1 MVMDKAEQISALMDG
16 ELYGP
21 EAGHALDELKRDAGL
36 KTCWGRY
43 HLISDVLRNHAPHHL
58 RHGVAESVMCLMRN
72 EPPLRARGW
81 RVIRS
86 PQMLKPLAGFALAAS
101 VAVLAILSVP
111 NTLFTPRSTDNS
123 PLAAAPSTPRPVAV
137 ASAGVSTSAHWE
149 QARPALES
157 RLNHY
162 LTSHNEYSTSAG
174 IQGVLPYARIVAY
187 DPDK

>member
-1 MVMDKAEQISALMDG
+1 MVMEKAEQISALMDG

-21 EAGHALDELKRDAGL
+21 EAGHVIDELKRDDGL

-58 RHGVAESVMCLMRN
+58 RHGVAEGVMCLMQN

-101 VAVLAILSVP
+101 VAALAILSVP
-111 NTLFTPRSTDNS
+111 STLFTPRSTDNS
-123 PLAAAPSTPRPVAV
+123 LLAAASSTPRPVA
-137 ASAGVSTSAHWE
+137 SIHWE
-149 QARPALES
+149 QAQPAIES

>member
-1 MVMDKAEQISALMDG
+1 MVAGKAEQISALMDD

-21 EAGHALDELKRDAGL
+21 AARQAIDELKCDAGL

-43 HLISDVLRNHAPHHL
+43 HLISDIMRSRTPHHI
-58 RHGVAESVMCLMRN
+58 RHSVAEGVMCLMQN
-72 EPPLRARGW
+72 EAPLRAPGW

-101 VAVLAILSVP
+101 VAALAIFNLPS
-111 NTLFTPRSTDNS
+111 TLFTPRSTDTS
-123 PLAAAPSTPRPVAV
+123 TLAAASTPPPVA
-137 ASAGVSTSAHWE
+137 STRGTHWQ
-149 QARPALES
+149 QAKPAIES

-162 LTSHNEYSTSAG
+162 LTTHNEYSTSTG

>member
-1 MVMDKAEQISALMDG
+1 MITDKTEKLSALMDG
-16 ELYGP
+16 ELYGS
-21 EAGHALDELKRDAGL
+21 EAAHAIDELKCDATL

-43 HLISDVLRNHAPHHL
+43 HLISDVLRSHAPHYL
-58 RHGVAESVMCLMRN
+58 GHGVSESVMCLMQN
-72 EPPLRARGW
+72 EPPLSTRGW

-101 VAVLAILSVP
+101 VAALAIFSVP
-111 NTLFTPRSTDNS
+111 NTLFTPRSTDS
-123 PLAAAPSTPRPVAV
+123 SLLAAASSTPRPVA
-137 ASAGVSTSAHWE
+137 STSKHWA
-149 QARPALES
+149 QAQPAIES

-187 DPDK
+187 DDDK

>member
-1 MVMDKAEQISALMDG
+1 MLMDKTEKLSALMDG

-21 EAGHALDELKRDAGL
+21 EAAHAIDELKCDATL

-58 RHGVAESVMCLMRN
+58 RHGVAESVMGLMQS

-86 PQMLKPLAGFALAAS
+86 PQMLKPLVGFALAAS
-101 VAVLAILSVP
+101 VAVLAILNVP
-111 NTLFTPRSTDNS
+111 NSLLTPRSTDNS
-123 PLAAAPSTPRPVAV
+123 LLVAAASSTPSSV
-137 ASAGVSTSAHWE
+137 ASTNPHWD
-149 QARPALES
+149 QAQPAIES

-162 LTSHNEYSTSAG
+162 LTSHNEYSTSVG

>member
-1 MVMDKAEQISALMDG
+1 MRTDKIEQISALMDG
-16 ELYGP
+16 ELYGS
-21 EAGHALDELKRDAGL
+21 EAGHAIDELKCDAGL

-58 RHGVAESVMCLMRN
+58 RHGVAESVMCMMQG
-72 EPPLRARGW
+72 EPPLRTRGW

-111 NTLFTPRSTDNS
+111 NIQFAPRTNDNS
-123 PLAAAPSTPRPVAV
+123 QLTANASSTARPVTV
-137 ASAGVSTSAHWE
+137 ASTRSGAHWE
-149 QARPALES
+149 QAQPALES

>member
-1 MVMDKAEQISALMDG
+1 MVTDKAEQISALMDG

-21 EAGHALDELKRDAGL
+21 EAGHAIDELKCDAGL

-101 VAVLAILSVP
+101 VAALAILSVP
-111 NTLFTPRSTDNS
+111 NTLFTPRNNDNS
-123 PLAAAPSTPRPVAV
+123 LLAAASSTTRPIAV
-137 ASAGVSTSAHWE
+137 ASVSSGAHWE
-149 QARPALES
+149 QAQPAIES

-174 IQGVLPYARIVAY
+174 IHGVLPYARIVAY